1 MINLNP
7 ALQPLVH
14 IIPSG
19 KRLVGKPCNV
29 EYKALAAEGKTT
41 HGLSP
46 VGKKVY
52 LKAGAIQ
59 LTEADAV
66 FAGLKT
72 VLTESGVLYVSD
84 DGRHVIQGPLYDVGS
99 DHPVNVTNQL
109 LGKRLNAL

>member
-1 MINLNP
+1 PNSQIISGAMSREQAAIVFNLAVKMINLNP

-46 VGKKVY
+46 EIVLVHQ
-52 LKAGAIQ
+52 LAEHVFSAIVKAGSQ
-59 LTEADAV
+59 LPIS
-66 FAGLKT
+66 GL
-72 VLTESGVLYVSD
+72 LWLY
-84 DGRHVIQGPLYDVGS
+84 
-99 DHPVNVTNQL
+99 QL
-109 LGKRLNAL
+109 LFSI

>member
-1 MINLNP
+1 PNSQIISGAMSREQAAIVFNLAVKMINLNP

-46 VGKKVY
+46 VNVAAQ
-52 LKAGAIQ
+52 LKD
-59 LTEADAV
+59 L
-66 FAGLKT
+66 F
-72 VLTESGVLYVSD
+72 
-84 DGRHVIQGPLYDVGS
+84 
-99 DHPVNVTNQL
+99 QL
-109 LGKRLNAL
+109 LR

>member
-1 MINLNP
+1 PNSQIISGAMSREQAAIVFNLAVKMINLNP

-46 VGKKVY
+46 DENRLY
-52 LKAGAIQ
+52 LISLSGDIAEK
-59 LTEADAV
+59 
-66 FAGLKT
+66 FAP
-72 VLTESGVLYVSD
+72 YF
-84 DGRHVIQGPLYDVGS
+84 RP
-99 DHPVNVTNQL
+99 
-109 LGKRLNAL
+109 